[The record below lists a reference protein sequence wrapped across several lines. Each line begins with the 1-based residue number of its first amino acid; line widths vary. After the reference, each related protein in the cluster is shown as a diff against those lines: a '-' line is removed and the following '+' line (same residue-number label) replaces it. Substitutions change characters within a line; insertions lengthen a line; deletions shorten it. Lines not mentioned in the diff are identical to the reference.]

1 MQMRKRFQTILLAAG
16 LSAALLSGC
25 VYASDTGVTE
35 AAVEMAADEAEKAV
49 SEAVET
55 AATEAE
61 KAQASARALFSSGSA
76 ADMPETTLTEDNL
89 KDGKID
95 IMGIL
100 VAAGLCP
107 SRSDARRAVQQGGV
121 QVNGEKVTDIGTEY
135 APEDIN
141 KEEFIIRRGKKNYRK
156 ITFAK

>member
-1 MQMRKRFQTILLAAG
+1 MRKRFQTILLAAG

-61 KAQASARALFSSGSA
+61 KAQAEAGADAAQAALKEPAAVTGDGLFTTYYGAYEQQIEQVLSSLSAMTDEQISA
-76 ADMPETTLTEDNL
+76 A
-89 KDGKID
+89 GKISESSLASAV
-95 IMGIL
+95 ML
-100 VAAGLCP
+100 WTNPTASLHMYWMP
-107 SRSDARRAVQQGGV
+107 SMRMRMRSAQRSR
-121 QVNGEKVTDIGTEY
+121 
-135 APEDIN
+135 
-141 KEEFIIRRGKKNYRK
+141 
-156 ITFAK
+156 

>member
-1 MQMRKRFQTILLAAG
+1 MRKRFQTILLAAG

-61 KAQASARALFSSGSA
+61 KAQAEAGADALIEV
-76 ADMPETTLTEDNL
+76 D
-89 KDGKID
+89 
-95 IMGIL
+95 
-100 VAAGLCP
+100 
-107 SRSDARRAVQQGGV
+107 GGV
-121 QVNGEKVTDIGTEY
+121 QAET
-135 APEDIN
+135 APRLVEAGVDVLVSGSYVFKAPDPKLVISQLRSLGN
-141 KEEFIIRRGKKNYRK
+141 SL
-156 ITFAK
+156 A